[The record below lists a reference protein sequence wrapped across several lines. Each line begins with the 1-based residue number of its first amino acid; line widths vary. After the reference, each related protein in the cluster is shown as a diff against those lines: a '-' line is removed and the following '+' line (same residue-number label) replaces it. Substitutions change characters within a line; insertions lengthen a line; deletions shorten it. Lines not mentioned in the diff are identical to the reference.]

1 MNRKWVVGAVSAGA
15 LSLGGVGAGGVSAH
29 GLVLSE
35 RGSPL
40 LPGAAVANVDFTV
53 DGMCVQYAENGT
65 LLANG
70 KTTDRL
76 MLPPPSWFE
85 CDDGAPEPMGSTVSG
100 GVSEVLLSVTGV
112 AILKMSP
119 KLAITTTGPCVYEYT
134 RLKGTFSVP
143 GPVFITVTKGEV
155 TFYEVDDP
163 NCTPK
168 VVREGQG
175 YVDSGHG
182 HIGRNETANPAQDV
196 VVAIAPVGR
205 PFRNELPAPG
215 PYCGF

>member
-1 MNRKWVVGAVSAGA
+1 MNIKKTLGLLGVLVFTATVIVTRASTPVGVTPTLIGRGTFNEFDVRSHNSAFKFEAEAEPEVDIVVRTNNYA
-15 LSLGGVGAGGVSAH
+15 
-29 GLVLSE
+29 
-35 RGSPL
+35 
-40 LPGAAVANVDFTV
+40 PGA
-53 DGMCVQYAENGT
+53 
-65 LLANG
+65 
-70 KTTDRL
+70 
-76 MLPPPSWFE
+76 
-85 CDDGAPEPMGSTVSG
+85 STG
-100 GVSEVLLSVTGV
+100 WHTH
-112 AILKMSP
+112 
-119 KLAITTTGPCVYEYT
+119 
-134 RLKGTFSVP
+134 P

-155 TFYEVDDP
+155 TFYEVEDP
-163 NCTPK
+163 NSTPK